1 MATQDKVIAG
11 ILLAH
16 GLFGAAWTYFV
27 ASQLGF
33 PAIFMI
39 SNLVLVAIGIAAG
52 IGRFKGFYWA
62 ALLGMLFFAIQLL
75 HIATPSFRFSF
86 TLGLNFI
93 ISFGWFGSGQIGI
106 NLFALAMLLWV
117 SFRVRAPNS
126 SFKADASGAA

>member
-11 ILLAH
+11 ILVAH
-16 GLFGAAWTYFV
+16 GLLGAAWTYSA

-33 PAIFMI
+33 PALFLI
-39 SNLVLVAIGIAAG
+39 SNLALVAIGITAG
-52 IGRFKGFYWA
+52 ICCFKGFRWA

-75 HIATPSFRFSF
+75 HVATPSFRFSF

>member
-1 MATQDKVIAG
+1 MAKQDKVIAG
-11 ILLAH
+11 ILVAH
-16 GLFGAAWTYFV
+16 GLLGAAWTYMA

-33 PAIFMI
+33 PALFLI
-39 SNLVLVAIGIAAG
+39 SNLTLVAIGITAG
-52 IGRFKGFYWA
+52 IGCFKNFRWA

-75 HIATPSFRFSF
+75 HIATPSFGFSF

-93 ISFGWFGSGQIGI
+93 ISFGWFGTGQIGI

-117 SFRVRAPNS
+117 GFRVGAPNN